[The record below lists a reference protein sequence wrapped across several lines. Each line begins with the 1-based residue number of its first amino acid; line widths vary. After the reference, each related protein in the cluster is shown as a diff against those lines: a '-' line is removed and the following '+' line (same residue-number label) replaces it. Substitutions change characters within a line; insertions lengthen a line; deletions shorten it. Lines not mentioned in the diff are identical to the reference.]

1 MRCGRVRGATCSTP
15 DSAKRGS
22 FVARS
27 WWGWSSWSRSPRY
40 AGPRYITSPIVN
52 GLAAAAIIGIG
63 ATVIN
68 TGHAAT
74 GRWPAISRV
83 ADAVHLGS
91 AALWIGGL
99 VVIAVRARHERL
111 RDEPARSFVQWFSQ
125 VALYSVALLAL
136 SGLVQGLRQSGTSV
150 GDFVSSPYGRILLVK
165 VAVVIAVVAVAS
177 QSRRIVRN
185 AGGIAGRA
193 LARAVRFEL
202 VLIAVVLVITAA
214 LVDATPPRIAA
225 ASTGP
230 ILTHETIG
238 NHVVE
243 ISIDPARAGPT
254 DMHIT
259 LYEVGSFTT
268 VQPQIDEVRAEMVE
282 PDQGVGPLTVNLLR
296 GGPAHFISNALVVPI
311 GGKWDLT
318 ITVRVGEFDE
328 DQGTIS
334 VKFR

>member
-1 MRCGRVRGATCSTP
+1 MGWPFSCAFAGR
-15 DSAKRGS
+15 
-22 FVARS
+22 
-27 WWGWSSWSRSPRY
+27 

-63 ATVIN
+63 ATIIN

-74 GRWPAISRV
+74 GRWLGVSRV

-125 VALYSVALLAL
+125 MALYSVALLAL
-136 SGLVQGLRQSGTSV
+136 SGLVQAVRQSGTSV

-165 VAVVIAVVAVAS
+165 VAVVLVVVAVAS

-202 VLIAVVLVITAA
+202 VLIAVVILITGA
-214 LVDATPPRIAA
+214 LVDATPPRVAA
-225 ASTGP
+225 LSVKP
-230 ILTHETIG
+230 ILTQETIG

-243 ISIDPARAGPT
+243 VSIDPARAGPT

-259 LYEVGSFTT
+259 LFEVGSFTT
-268 VQPQIDEVRAEMVE
+268 VQARVDEVRAEMVE
-282 PDQGVGPLTVNLLR
+282 PDQGVGPLTVDLLR
-296 GGPAHFISNALVVPI
+296 GGPAHFISNGLVIPI

-328 DQGTIS
+328 DQGTITI
-334 VKFR
+334 KIR

>member
-1 MRCGRVRGATCSTP
+1 MDTLV
-15 DSAKRGS
+15 
-22 FVARS
+22 
-27 WWGWSSWSRSPRY
+27 
-40 AGPRYITSPIVN
+40 IVC
-52 GLAAAAIIGIG
+52 
-63 ATVIN
+63 
-68 TGHAAT
+68 
-74 GRWPAISRV
+74 
-83 ADAVHLGS
+83 
-91 AALWIGGL
+91 
-99 VVIAVRARHERL
+99 IA
-111 RDEPARSFVQWFSQ
+111 
-125 VALYSVALLAL
+125 
-136 SGLVQGLRQSGTSV
+136 
-150 GDFVSSPYGRILLVK
+150 
-165 VAVVIAVVAVAS
+165 VAVVIAAVGVAS

-282 PDQGVGPLTVNLLR
+282 PDQGVGPLTVDLLR
-296 GGPAHFISNALVVPI
+296 GGPAHFISNALVIPI

-334 VKFR
+334 VKIR